1 MEEKMEATEA
11 DKMQLES
18 AQNAGNG
25 FLEFKIF
32 LGKHAPRPP
41 SNLPSCARSVFKLE
55 HLPPPPPPIL

>member
-1 MEEKMEATEA
+1 MEATEA

-32 LGKHAPRPP
+32 LGEQTPLAALGRF
-41 SNLPSCARSVFKLE
+41 SN
-55 HLPPPPPPIL
+55 

>member
-32 LGKHAPRPP
+32 LGEHAPTPP
-41 SNLPSCARSVFKLE
+41 
-55 HLPPPPPPIL
+55 